1 MLTVRICRDTL
12 ATGPSHTKIQRS
24 RDTKTTS
31 LPDTERLIY
40 LLSQA
45 RQRLATQEEYTE
57 LLEII
62 QADDTGMVNAQIEAF
77 HGPTVPDSNDP
88 AEWQQLVTDILAA
101 DKAQHTARISPLR
114 WRWAAAAS
122 LLLLAGGTWWWL
134 QPAKTPVPVHAQ
146 ATPDVAPGGNKAVL
160 TLSDGSQITLDS
172 ATNGVLAQ
180 QGGSKVT
187 KLANGQLVYDA
198 SGTAQGK
205 ILYNTMSTPLG
216 GQYSLI
222 LPDGSKVWLNAGSSI
237 TYPTAFISQERKVSV
252 TGEAFFEVAKNAT
265 MPFRVTANNT
275 TVDVLGTHFN
285 INAYTDEASV
295 NTTLVEGAVR
305 VSAHNRQL
313 VLKPGQQARVGH
325 TDVQVADQVDLSA
338 ITAWKEGYF
347 SFTNADLP
355 TVMRELARWYNLEV
369 SYEGKIPDRVFN
381 GEIGRSLTLA
391 QVLKGLSKTRIKYRI
406 EDGHRIVIQP

>member
-1 MLTVRICRDTL
+1 M
-12 ATGPSHTKIQRS
+12 
-24 RDTKTTS
+24 
-31 LPDTERLIY
+31 PDTERLIY

-45 RQRLATQEEYTE
+45 RKRLATQEEYTE
-57 LLEII
+57 LLEMV
-62 QADDTGMVNAQIEAF
+62 QADETGMVNAQIEAF
-77 HGPTVPDSNDP
+77 HGPTAPDSNNP

-101 DKAQHTARISPLR
+101 DKSRPATRIKPLH
-114 WRWAAAAS
+114 WRWVAAAS
-122 LLLLAGGTWWWL
+122 LLLLACATWWRL
-134 QPAKTPVPVHAQ
+134 QPAKAPVPVHAQ
-146 ATPDVAPGGNKAVL
+146 ATPDVAPGGNKAIL

-180 QGGSKVT
+180 QGSSKVT

-198 SGTAQGK
+198 SGSSQGK

-237 TYPTAFISQERKVSV
+237 TYPTAFAGQERKVSV
-252 TGEAFFEVAKNAT
+252 TGEAFFDVAKNAA
-265 MPFRVTANNT
+265 MPFRVAAHNT
-275 TVDVLGTHFN
+275 TVEVLGTHFN
-285 INAYTDEASV
+285 INAYTDEATI
-295 NTTLVEGAVR
+295 NTTLVEGAIR
-305 VSAHNRQL
+305 VSAHNRQM

-369 SYEGKIPDRVFN
+369 SYEGKIPERVFN

-406 EDGHRIVIQP
+406 EDGHRIIIQP

>member
-1 MLTVRICRDTL
+1 
-12 ATGPSHTKIQRS
+12 
-24 RDTKTTS
+24 
-31 LPDTERLIY
+31 
-40 LLSQA
+40 
-45 RQRLATQEEYTE
+45 
-57 LLEII
+57 
-62 QADDTGMVNAQIEAF
+62 MVNAQMEAF
-77 HGPTVPDSNDP
+77 HGPATPGNYDP
-88 AEWQQLVTDILAA
+88 AEWQQLVSDILAA
-101 DKAQHTARISPLR
+101 DKPQRTPRIKVIH

-122 LLLLAGGTWWWL
+122 VLLLAGIALWWAR
-134 QPAKTPVPVHAQ
+134 PAHTP
-146 ATPDVAPGGNKAVL
+146 ATAHVQTPPDVAPGGNKAIL

-172 ATNGVLAQ
+172 AGNGLLAQ
-180 QGGSKVT
+180 QGGSKIT
-187 KLANGQLVYDA
+187 KKANGELVYDDA
-198 SGTAQGK
+198 GTKDGK

-237 TYPTAFISQERKVSV
+237 TYPTAFTGTERKVNV
-252 TGEAFFEVAKNAT
+252 TGEAFFEVARNAA

-285 INAYTDEASV
+285 INAYADEATIK
-295 NTTLVEGAVR
+295 TTLVEGAVR
-305 VSAHNRQL
+305 VSAHHRQL
-313 VLKPGQQARVGH
+313 ILKPGQQAKVGQS
-325 TDVQVADQVDLSA
+325 DVQVTDQVDLSA

-381 GEIGRSLTLA
+381 GEIGRSLTLS

-406 EDGHRIVIQP
+406 EDGRRIVIQP

>member
-1 MLTVRICRDTL
+1 M
-12 ATGPSHTKIQRS
+12 
-24 RDTKTTS
+24 
-31 LPDTERLIY
+31 PDTERLIY

-45 RQRLATQEEYTE
+45 RHGLATQDEYTE
-57 LLEII
+57 LLEMI
-62 QADDTGMVNAQIEAF
+62 QADETGMVNTQIEAF
-77 HGPTVPDSNDP
+77 HGPAAPDSHDP
-88 AEWQQLVTDILAA
+88 AEWQQLVTGILAA
-101 DKAQHTARISPLR
+101 DKPRQSARIRPIH
-114 WRWAAAAS
+114 WKWAAAAS
-122 LLLLAGGTWWWL
+122 ILLLAGIAWWWTR
-134 QPAKTPVPVHAQ
+134 PAKTPAPAYTQ
-146 ATPDVAPGGNKAVL
+146 AAPDVAPGGNKAIL

-172 ATNGVLAQ
+172 AGNGLLAQ
-180 QGGSKVT
+180 QGGSKIT
-187 KLANGQLVYDA
+187 KMANGQLVYDDA
-198 SGTAQGK
+198 GTTESK

-237 TYPTAFISQERKVSV
+237 TYPTAFTGTERKVTV
-252 TGEAFFEVAKNAT
+252 TGEAFFDVAKNAD
-265 MPFRVTANNT
+265 MPFRVMANNT

-285 INAYTDEASV
+285 INAYKDEASIK
-295 NTTLVEGAVR
+295 TTLVEGAIR

-313 VLKPGQQARVGH
+313 TLKPGQQARVSPS
-325 TDVQVADQVDLSA
+325 DVQVADQVDLSA

-381 GEIGRSLTLA
+381 GEIGRSLTLS

-406 EDGHRIVIQP
+406 EDGHRIIIQP

>member
-1 MLTVRICRDTL
+1 M
-12 ATGPSHTKIQRS
+12 
-24 RDTKTTS
+24 
-31 LPDTERLIY
+31 
-40 LLSQA
+40 
-45 RQRLATQEEYTE
+45 
-57 LLEII
+57 I
-62 QADDTGMVNAQIEAF
+62 QADETGMVNTQIEAF
-77 HGPTVPDSNDP
+77 HGPATPDSHDP
-88 AEWQQLVTDILAA
+88 AEWQQLVTGILAA
-101 DKAQHTARISPLR
+101 DKPRQPSRIR
-114 WRWAAAAS
+114 HIHWKWAAAAS
-122 LLLLAGGTWWWL
+122 ILLLTGIAWWWT
-134 QPAKTPVPVHAQ
+134 QPAKTRAPVHTQ
-146 ATPDVAPGGNKAVL
+146 AAPDVAPGGNKAIL

-172 ATNGVLAQ
+172 AGNGLLAQ
-180 QGGSKVT
+180 QGGSKIT
-187 KLANGQLVYDA
+187 KMANGQLVYDNA
-198 SGTAQGK
+198 GTDAGK

-237 TYPTAFISQERKVSV
+237 TYPTAFTGSERKVTV
-252 TGEAFFEVAKNAT
+252 TGEAFFDVAKNAR

-285 INAYTDEASV
+285 INAYTDEAAIK
-295 NTTLVEGAVR
+295 TTLVEGAIR
-305 VSAHNRQL
+305 VSAHNRQM
-313 VLKPGQQARVGH
+313 VLKPGQQARVSH
-325 TDVQVADQVDLSA
+325 NDVQVADQVDLSA

-381 GEIGRSLTLA
+381 GEIGRSLTLS

>member
-1 MLTVRICRDTL
+1 M
-12 ATGPSHTKIQRS
+12 
-24 RDTKTTS
+24 
-31 LPDTERLIY
+31 PDTERLIY

-57 LLEII
+57 LLEMI

-101 DKAQHTARISPLR
+101 DKAQHTAPVRRLP
-114 WRWAAAAS
+114 WRWVAAAS
-122 LLLLAGGTWWWL
+122 LLLLAGGTWWRL
-134 QPAKTPVPVHAQ
+134 QPATKTPAPVHTQ

-172 ATNGVLAQ
+172 ATNGILAQ
-180 QGGSKVT
+180 QGSSKVT

-198 SGTAQGK
+198 SGTSQGK

-237 TYPTAFISQERKVSV
+237 TYPTAFTGQERKVNV

-265 MPFRVTANNT
+265 MPFRVMANNT
-275 TVDVLGTHFN
+275 TVEVLGTHFN
-285 INAYTDEASV
+285 INAYTDEATI

-381 GEIGRSLTLA
+381 GEIGRSLTLS